1 MDALRVLI
9 LCTGNSCRSQ
19 MAEAFM
25 RQLRPGWE
33 VCSAGTFPATEV
45 HPLAIKVMAEVGLD
59 ISRHRPKSVEQ
70 FVSQPFDHVITVCDD
85 AREDC
90 PVFTGRVTHRR
101 HLGFPDPAQA
111 TGTDDE
117 VLTGFRQVRNAIR
130 ERFGTLVGE
139 LGA

>member
-1 MDALRVLI
+1 MRILI

-19 MAEAFM
+19 IAEAFLGHL
-25 RQLRPGWE
+25 QPGWE
-33 VCSAGTFPATEV
+33 VFSAGTFPATEV

-59 ISRHRPKSVEQ
+59 ISRHRPKSVGQ
-70 FVSQPFDHVITVCDD
+70 FVSQPFDYVITVCDD

-90 PVFTGRVTHRR
+90 PVFTGRVAHRR
-101 HLGFPDPAQA
+101 HLGFSDPARA

-117 VLTGFRQVRNAIR
+117 VVTVFREVRDAIR

-139 LGA
+139 LSP

>member
-25 RQLRPGWE
+25 RQLRPGWD
-33 VCSAGTFPATEV
+33 VFSAGTFPATEV

-101 HLGFPDPAQA
+101 HLGFPDPVQA